1 MFIPFIKKVIMADIK
16 VYGYLRV
23 SGSLQVDK
31 GGFDRQIKAIKMFCK
46 QQKYVLDSIYK
57 EKGVSG
63 TKGEL
68 DRPAFQDMIASIL
81 ANGINIII
89 VESLDRL
96 SREYRIQEQILIYL
110 IGKGISL
117 ISANTGEN
125 VTDAIRSDPMK
136 KAMVQMQGI
145 FHELD
150 KAQIVR
156 RLIKGRERV
165 KAEKGKCAGSKHY
178 GENSEEE
185 KEIIKRITYMR
196 RLSRGQ
202 SKRMSFL
209 KIANK
214 LNEEGI
220 KTKRGK
226 RWTATGVKNV
236 VDRKKVKARNT

>member
-1 MFIPFIKKVIMADIK
+1 MGDIK

-23 SGSLQVDK
+23 SGGVQVDR
-31 GGFDRQIKAIKMFCK
+31 GGFSRQEKAIKGFCK
-46 QQKYVLDSIYK
+46 ERKYTIDSVFK
-57 EKGVSG
+57 EKGISG

-68 DRPAFQDMIASIL
+68 DRPAFQDMVGSIL
-81 ANGINIII
+81 SNGVNTI
-89 VESLDRL
+89 VIESLDRL

-117 ISANTGEN
+117 ISANTGEC
-125 VTDAIRSDPMK
+125 VTDAIQGDPMK

-145 FHELD
+145 FAELD

-156 RLIKGRERV
+156 RLIKGREKV

-178 GENSEEE
+178 GEDSEAE

-196 RLSRGQ
+196 RLKRGQ
-202 SKRMSFL
+202 RKRMSFQ

-220 KTKRGK
+220 LTKRGK
-226 RWTATGVKNV
+226 LWTATGVKNIIN
-236 VDRKKVKARNT
+236 RKWVTSQ

>member
-1 MFIPFIKKVIMADIK
+1 V
-16 VYGYLRV
+16 
-23 SGSLQVDK
+23 QVDK
-31 GGFDRQIKAIKMFCK
+31 GGFNRQEKAIKGFCE
-46 QQKYVLDSIYK
+46 QRKYTIDSVFK

-81 ANGINIII
+81 SNGVNKIV

-117 ISANTGEN
+117 ISANTGEV
-125 VTDAIRSDPMK
+125 VTDAIQGDPMK
-136 KAMVQMQGI
+136 KAIIQIQGI
-145 FHELD
+145 FAELD

-156 RLIKGRERV
+156 RLIKGREKV

-178 GENSEEE
+178 GEDSEEE

-196 RLSRGQ
+196 RLSRGAK
-202 SKRMSFL
+202 KRLSFL
-209 KIANK
+209 KIAIILNK
-214 LNEEGI
+214 EDI

-226 RWTATGVKNV
+226 RWTAMGVKNIV
-236 VDRKKVKARNT
+236 ERKERLIKY

>member
-1 MFIPFIKKVIMADIK
+1 MGDIK
-16 VYGYLRV
+16 VYAYLRV
-23 SGSLQVDK
+23 SGSLQVDR
-31 GGFDRQIKAIKMFCK
+31 GGFDRQIKTIKTFCK
-46 QQKYVLDSIYK
+46 QHGYTIDAVYK

-63 TKGEL
+63 TRGEL

-81 ANGINIII
+81 VNGINTIV

-117 ISANTGEN
+117 ISANTGEC
-125 VTDAIRSDPMK
+125 VTDAIQGDPMK
-136 KAMVQMQGI
+136 KALIQMQGI
-145 FHELD
+145 FAELD
-150 KAQIVR
+150 KSLIVR
-156 RLIKGRERV
+156 RLIKGREKV

-185 KEIIKRITYMR
+185 KAIIKRIGIMR
-196 RLSRGQ
+196 RLKRGQ
-202 SKRMSFL
+202 RKRMSFQ

-220 KTKRGK
+220 KTKRNNI
-226 RWTATGVKNV
+226 WTSTGIKNV
-236 VDRKKVKARNT
+236 IDRKKVKIKNT